1 MFHKEKEGAFMNKI
15 KFSALLLVTLLAIL
29 GAPHTLATNPVA
41 VETPRRNSNIAHAN
55 YSQPLIFEPNRGQTR
70 KQVDF
75 LAHSPGYNLFLS
87 HGEAVVALS
96 RAGKPTTAVAMRLV
110 GANASAQANGLN
122 QRQSKS
128 NYFVG
133 NKPEL
138 WHTGIPNFERVR
150 YANVYRG
157 IDMVYYGN
165 QRTLEYDFVVNQGAD
180 PSAILL
186 DFKSPSKAIVD
197 ESGDFV
203 MHTPSGD
210 LRWQKPV
217 AYQFVGGKRIP
228 VECSYAPK
236 GSNLLGF
243 NIVSYDH
250 SKPLIIDPE
259 LVYSTYLGGN
269 VESGVGDNASSIA
282 VDRDGNAFVAGV
294 TGSSNFP
301 TKNAFQSTSA
311 ISGNLPGVSNAFISE
326 FDPAGNLVF
335 STYLGGSG
343 NPAQFTGDAASGIAL
358 DRVGHIYVAG
368 NTDSTDFPIKN
379 AFQDTLKFHVLMN
392 SGTVGN
398 AFVTKF
404 NRQGSELIFS
414 TYFGGSEGESATGIA
429 ADDRENVYIAG
440 ATSSVDLPL
449 KHAFQSKIGVS
460 GDDANTGF
468 VTKFDRDG
476 QSLVFSTYLGGTAT
490 DTITSMALD
499 ARRHVYVTGS
509 TRSTDFPVKNAFQAA
524 NNSLGGVAFLTKFAV
539 DGDSLVYSTYL
550 GGSGFGVFDATS
562 SLAAAVAVDQE
573 EHAYVAG
580 TTNASNF
587 PTKNAFQPEYKGAQ
601 FENPNAFVTKFDRDG
616 DSLVYSTYLGG
627 SGVTVG
633 NDFGIGDS
641 AFAIAVDEHG
651 HAYIAGGTASVDFPI
666 KNAFQQQ
673 NNSPNGGTNAF
684 VTKLDASGCALIYS
698 SYLGGSSSDLAFAI
712 AVDLRGHA
720 VLGGRTTSNNFPVR
734 NAFQPTPPFLNPESA
749 FVTKISAE

>member
-1 MFHKEKEGAFMNKI
+1 MRTRIFTAVVI
-15 KFSALLLVTLLAIL
+15 CSLAIIYL
-29 GAPHTLATNPVA
+29 DHRAHFPSHVFATALQV
-41 VETPRRNSNIAHAN
+41 PRVLPAACAR
-55 YSQPLIFEPNRGQTR
+55 PLVFEPNRGQTE

-75 LAHSPGYNLFLS
+75 LAHSPSYNLFLS

-96 RAGKPTTAVAMRLV
+96 HAGQPTTAVAMRLV
-110 GANASAQANGLN
+110 GTNASAQANGLD
-122 QRQSKS
+122 QQQSRS

-269 VESGVGDNASSIA
+269 VESGVGDSASSVA
-282 VDRDGNAFVAGV
+282 VDRDGDAFVAGV

-301 TKNAFQSTSA
+301 TKNAFQSTTV
-311 ISGNLPGVSNAFISE
+311 ISGNLPGVTNAFISE

-343 NPAQFTGDAASGIAL
+343 NAAEFAGDGASGIAL
-358 DRVGHIYVAG
+358 DERGHIYVAG
-368 NTDSTDFPIKN
+368 STVSSDFPVKN
-379 AFQDTLKFHVLMN
+379 AFQDTLKAQPSF
-392 SGTVGN
+392 SAAN

-404 NRQGSELIFS
+404 NREGNELIYS
-414 TYFGGSEGESATGIA
+414 TYFGGSVSDGASGIA
-429 ADDRENVYIAG
+429 VDDRENVYIAG
-440 ATSSVDLPL
+440 VTSSLDLPL
-449 KHAFQSKIGVS
+449 KRAFQSTPGASSPFTRLV
-460 GDDANTGF
+460 TGF
-468 VTKFDRDG
+468 VTKFHHDG
-476 QSLVFSTYLGGTAT
+476 QSLVFSTYLGGSVE
-490 DTITSMALD
+490 DTISGIAVD
-499 ARRHVYVTGS
+499 VRHHAYVTGF
-509 TRSTDFPVKNAFQAA
+509 TQSTDFPVKNPFQAT
-524 NNSLGGVAFLTKFAV
+524 NNSLNGSAFVTKFNV

-550 GGSGFGVFDATS
+550 GGSGVGVVDAVS
-562 SLAAAVAVDQE
+562 NSAAAIAVDQD
-573 EHAYVAG
+573 EHAYVTG
-580 TTNASNF
+580 ETTASDF
-587 PTKNAFQPEYKGAQ
+587 PTKNAFQTEYKGGQ

-616 DSLVYSTYLGG
+616 GSLVYSTYLGG
-627 SGVTVG
+627 SGATVSG
-633 NDFGIGDS
+633 SFSNGD
-641 AFAIAVDEHG
+641 AAWAIAVDAHG
-651 HAYIAGGTASVDFPI
+651 HVYVAGSTFSADFPI
-666 KNAFQQQ
+666 KDAFQQQ
-673 NNSPNGGTNAF
+673 KNSPNGGRNAF
-684 VTKLDASGCALIYS
+684 VTKLDPSGSALIYS
-698 SYLGGSSSDLAFAI
+698 SYLGGSSGDIALAV
-712 AVDLRGHA
+712 AVDSRGRA
-720 VLGGRTTSNNFPVR
+720 VLGGNTSSNDFPVK
-734 NAFQPTPPFLNPESA
+734 NAFQPVPPFLNPESA